1 MSNDKSYYFEIKIIK
16 YTMWIEIGVANKEFK
31 PNDAVGVAEWRFKS
45 QSNGSVGMEIF
56 QKSGTIGCYVNMIT
70 KEIILYVNNQQLK
83 SVSFVKLK
91 QDKLIVPT
99 ISIHKNTKIE
109 IRFNKNTCKYK
120 IPFDFDAIHINKYE
134 IPFYKDTNRKY
145 YEEILDSK
153 YALICDEN
161 SSNIYE
167 LKNEEIEMYQF
178 DDMNSIKFI
187 VPQFHA
193 VNKLDMVSIYI
204 KPKNNYSFTLLKTF
218 KIKNDLQYESVDKK
232 QLEHIFEVL
241 MRWN

>member
-1 MSNDKSYYFEIKIIK
+1 MSNDKSYYFEMNIIK
-16 YTMWIEIGVANKEFK
+16 YTMLIEVGVANKEFK
-31 PNDAVGVAEWRFKS
+31 PNDALGVADS
-45 QSNGSVGMEIF
+45 QSNGSVGIDIF
-56 QKSGTIGCYVNMIT
+56 EKSGTIGCYVDMIK
-70 KEIILYVNNQQLK
+70 KEIIVYKNNKQLK
-83 SVSFVKLK
+83 SASFSKLK
-91 QDKLIVPT
+91 QEKVVPT
-99 ISIHKNTKIE
+99 ISIHRDTKIE
-109 IRFNKNTCKYK
+109 MVFNKNNCIGKM
-120 IPFDFDAIHINKYE
+120 PFEFDEIDVNKYE